1 MRQNVTPG
9 GNHLAWARR
18 TPYVEISTG
27 AAHTSSG
34 HGTMAGVRRTRNWI
48 LATAVVGVL
57 GGAGLVGVDMMRN
70 NSGGGAAQPLAG
82 TFSGTSAAP
91 VPVQVPAQPA
101 PATATPSPVDDRAKR
116 VKALDAALKKY
127 AATVPEFSVAV
138 LDRDTG
144 QRYSFRGT
152 AKYET
157 ASVVKVQVLACL
169 LLTAQDARRDLTAT
183 ELSLAKR
190 MIRLSD
196 NDATTSLFS
205 RLGRAAGVGACNK
218 RLGLTETRV
227 SGSWGLTRTT
237 VNDQVRLLSELVD
250 TRGPLDAGSRK
261 LAYSLMS
268 TVDESQDW
276 GVPAAARSGEKFTV
290 KNGWLAR
297 STENYRWIINS
308 VGRITGPDT
317 DVSIAVLSHDNAT
330 MSSGIAVVQKVAKLT
345 RQHLKY

>member
-1 MRQNVTPG
+1 
-9 GNHLAWARR
+9 
-18 TPYVEISTG
+18 
-27 AAHTSSG
+27 
-34 HGTMAGVRRTRNWI
+34 MAGVRRTRNWI
-48 LATAVVGVL
+48 LAIVTVGVL
-57 GGAGLVGVDMMRN
+57 GGTGLVGVGMMRN
-70 NSGGGAAQPLAG
+70 DSGDSALPLAG
-82 TFSGTSAAP
+82 TFSETGAQAAP
-91 VPVQVPAQPA
+91 IPARTTPTAPAPTRAAPSPAQLA
-101 PATATPSPVDDRAKR
+101 AQERAKR

-127 AATVPEFSVAV
+127 AATAPEFSVAV
-138 LDRDTG
+138 LDRNTG
-144 QRYSFRGT
+144 RRYSFRGT
-152 AKYET
+152 EKYET

-169 LLTAQDARRDLTAT
+169 LLKAQDAHRDLTT
-183 ELSLAKR
+183 TDLSLAKR

-205 RLGRAAGVGACNK
+205 KLGRAAGLGACNK

-261 LAYSLMS
+261 LAYTLMS

-276 GVPAAARSGEKFTV
+276 GVPAAAKSGEKFTV

-308 VGRITGPDT
+308 VGRITGAGT
-317 DVSIAVLSHDNAT
+317 DISIAVLSHDNAT
-330 MSSGIAVVQKVAKLT
+330 MSSGITSVQRVAKLT